1 MDARRRSHAD
11 AVPPPFPC
19 RLQAGLSGYES
30 AGGALILTAELPPA
44 LQARMNAL
52 RQAHFPPERNYLS
65 AHVTL
70 FHALPPSCEPELR
83 DVLARLA
90 AGPAPQGQVEG
101 VMSLGRGTAIR
112 LASPALLALRE
123 QLAERFW
130 SLLSAQDQHRPRLHV
145 TVQNKVTTDAAR
157 ALQTQ
162 LGAQIQPEAFRF
174 AGLGLHVYAGGPWTY
189 VKSWPFRG

>member
-1 MDARRRSHAD
+1 M
-11 AVPPPFPC
+11 
-19 RLQAGLSGYES
+19 SGYGS
-30 AGGALILTAELPPA
+30 AGGALIVTAELPPA

-70 FHALPPSCEPELR
+70 FHALPPSCEAELR
-83 DVLARLA
+83 EVLARLA
-90 AGPAPQGQVEG
+90 AGPAPDGQVEG

-123 QLAERFW
+123 GLAERFW

-145 TVQNKVTTDAAR
+145 TVQNKVTPAAAK
-157 ALQTQ
+157 ALQAQ
-162 LGAQIQPEAFRF
+162 LGAEIRAEAFRF
-174 AGLGLHVYAGGPWTY
+174 AGLGLHVYAGGPWSH